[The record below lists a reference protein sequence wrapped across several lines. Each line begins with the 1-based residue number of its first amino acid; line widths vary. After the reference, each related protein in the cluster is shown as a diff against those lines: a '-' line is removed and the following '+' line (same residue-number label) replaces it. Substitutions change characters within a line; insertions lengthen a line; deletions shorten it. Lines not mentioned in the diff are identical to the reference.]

1 MKTTLFLI
9 TASVIM
15 TTVHANAQNA
25 QLTFEKKR
33 RSYEVAAYYYPG
45 YHVDSINTKWHG
57 KGWTEWELVKAAKP
71 RFPSHQQPKV
81 PAWGYFNEANPKW
94 AAKEIDLAADNGI
107 DIFIYDWYWYA
118 TTGPFLKDALERGFL
133 KAPNRNRMKFALMWA
148 NHDWFNIQPATY
160 TDNVEKLADGK
171 VSWGLWDTISTY
183 IVKHYFTQP
192 NYWKIDGKPFFS
204 IYEITTFIN
213 GLGGIQKAK
222 EAIELLD
229 EKTKAAGMPGVYF
242 AIMSWQTTDYT
253 VKSIT
258 VPDAPKDLAEMMA
271 DLSVNGV
278 FTYSFAHHFD
288 VSHGGPAIPYKEA
301 LDANIS
307 FWNHFSQKYP
317 NIIYS
322 PNVSMGWDPTPRC
335 IQSDKWDVHGYPW
348 TAVLVG
354 NTPQAFEDALRRAK
368 SFLEEYNPP
377 HKIVT
382 INAWNEWTE
391 GSYLLPDKKTGDAYL
406 KEVKKIFG
414 KR

>member
-1 MKTTLFLI
+1 
-9 TASVIM
+9 
-15 TTVHANAQNA
+15 
-25 QLTFEKKR
+25 
-33 RSYEVAAYYYPG
+33 
-45 YHVDSINTKWHG
+45 
-57 KGWTEWELVKAAKP
+57 
-71 RFPSHQQPKV
+71 
-81 PAWGYFNEANPKW
+81 
-94 AAKEIDLAADNGI
+94 
-107 DIFIYDWYWYA
+107 
-118 TTGPFLKDALERGFL
+118 
-133 KAPNRNRMKFALMWA
+133 
-148 NHDWFNIQPATY
+148 
-160 TDNVEKLADGK
+160 
-171 VSWGLWDTISTY
+171 
-183 IVKHYFTQP
+183 
-192 NYWKIDGKPFFS
+192 
-204 IYEITTFIN
+204 
-213 GLGGIQKAK
+213 
-222 EAIELLD
+222 
-229 EKTKAAGMPGVYF
+229 
-242 AIMSWQTTDYT
+242 
-253 VKSIT
+253 
-258 VPDAPKDLAEMMA
+258 MMA

-288 VSHGGPAIPYKEA
+288 MSHGGPAIPYKEA